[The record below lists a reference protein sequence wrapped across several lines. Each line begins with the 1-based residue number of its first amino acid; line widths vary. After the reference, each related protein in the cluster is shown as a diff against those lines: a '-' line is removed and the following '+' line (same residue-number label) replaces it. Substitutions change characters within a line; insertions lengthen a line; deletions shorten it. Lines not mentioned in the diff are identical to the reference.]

1 MQLRWESETT
11 AGPGD
16 WTHTHT
22 QTKGKPESRWE
33 SWQNFPSFPF
43 GFQSM
48 RPLFVRYS
56 DTLVISMLLSL
67 YKKKKFKKEKRY
79 SAFSNTGLVSFD
91 QPVKMIKG
99 LVSVLLA
106 LVVVTSTM
114 GKPEKSSDK
123 TAVKKEKRIP
133 QTLSRGECGQ
143 TLCYNALLRI
153 LSEHY
158 GCVSLFLFASF
169 FFTRLLQWSSYY
181 LSSNYEKALCLFVT
195 SLLLLLRMGWST
207 DLGSDLRGGTL
218 LGTFTVRNASFP
230 WSRKIC
236 RHWWRIQDEF
246 INHFSTKN

>member
-16 WTHTHT
+16 WTHTHRL
-22 QTKGKPESRWE
+22 KGNLRAGESLDKT
-33 SWQNFPSFPF
+33 F
-43 GFQSM
+43 
-48 RPLFVRYS
+48 
-56 DTLVISMLLSL
+56 LLSL
-67 YKKKKFKKEKRY
+67 SAFSLWDRSLLDTQTLLSFLCYSLCTKKKKFKKEKRY

-99 LVSVLLA
+99 LLSVLLA

-181 LSSNYEKALCLFVT
+181 LNSNYEKALCLFVT